1 MYCKQRK
8 QSGGSVFSLIVTLA
22 IIGIGAYIGMQYIPQ
37 RIEAATV
44 ESMLENIRQDYQ
56 IKRVSSMHEL
66 QRSLDN
72 QLNINEMNDLKRNIK
87 VTQEAG
93 MYVVRSSYDRDLNLI
108 FTTKQLHYE
117 NKVVLK

>member
-8 QSGGSVFSLIVTLA
+8 QSGGSVFGLIVTLA

-44 ESMLENIRQDYQ
+44 ESMLENIRQDYLST
-56 IKRVSSMHEL
+56 RVGSMHEL
-66 QRSLDN
+66 QRSIDN
-72 QLNINEMNDLKRNIK
+72 QLNINEMNDLKKHIK
-87 VTQEAG
+87 LTHEAG

>member
-8 QSGGSVFSLIVTLA
+8 QTGGSVFSLIVTLA

-44 ESMLENIRQDYQ
+44 ESMLENIRQDYL

>member
-44 ESMLENIRQDYQ
+44 ESMLENIRQDYLAR
-56 IKRVSSMHEL
+56 RVGSMHEL
-66 QRSLDN
+66 QRSVDN
-72 QLNINEMNDLKRNIK
+72 QLNINEMNDLKKHIK

-93 MYVVRSSYDRDLNLI
+93 MYVVRSNYDRDLNLI